1 MGWSLASALAFELV
15 SELASAS
22 APEDD
27 PQAASEKDAAAS
39 ARLTKPRLV
48 IAANAV
54 RALFSSVIFRS
65 M

>member
-1 MGWSLASALAFELV
+1 M
-15 SELASAS
+15 
-22 APEDD
+22 
-27 PQAASEKDAAAS
+27 
-39 ARLTKPRLV
+39 KPRLV

>member
-39 ARLTKPRLV
+39 A
-48 IAANAV
+48 
-54 RALFSSVIFRS
+54 SS